1 MKPTG
6 LMIGD
11 YVKYQG
17 HIYIVEEI
25 SVKGWVHLIHPDTG
39 TRVNLTSDY
48 IIDLLEPIHLTP
60 EFFERNNF
68 NEFLGLGVFFS
79 QYVKDKECSIMIDIL
94 FCKDS
99 HIVVDIEKQSFT
111 EGTRNSLHSCDIESL
126 HEFQHAL
133 RQCGLDEWADNFNM
147 EE

>member
-25 SVKGWVHLIHPDTG
+25 SVKGWVHLIHLDTG
-39 TRVNLTSDY
+39 TRVNLASDY

-79 QYVKDKECSIMIDIL
+79 KYIKNKEGSIMIDIL

-99 HIVVDIEKQSFT
+99 HIVVDIEKQSFI